1 MPQAEPKL
9 PAPAPPPPE
18 LLGREPSTLA
28 ELAPRIR
35 SAHEHLV
42 NSARDIVMRA
52 IDIGKDLLKAQ
63 SIGGYGNWGKWLERN
78 CALNERTAQRY
89 MEIAKGE
96 TTLRAKVTSDTM
108 SELTLKKAKQL
119 IKAGEEGSWTDTN
132 SGPAPGDNYEAAET
146 KLIKKLEKII
156 SPETAEAAA
165 QKTINQIVGMV
176 EADSSGQR
184 IIE

>member
-1 MPQAEPKL
+1 M
-9 PAPAPPPPE
+9 
-18 LLGREPSTLA
+18 
-28 ELAPRIR
+28 
-35 SAHEHLV
+35 
-42 NSARDIVMRA
+42 A
-52 IDIGKDLLKAQ
+52 IGV
-63 SIGGYGNWGKWLERN
+63 